1 MCEINI
7 GCYDCTVSLVSSV
20 NQLKKELR
28 VFFRYGQIAQ
38 LINKFM
44 VGETNI
50 AEEDVL
56 AQYFRTH
63 EVSEEWAT
71 YKEIFVFFDAGEVD
85 IDIEAK
91 TVEQPV
97 NKQSHE
103 MQMPT
108 TVISRRAKIVVLR
121 WAAIAVAVCM
131 FPLLTIL
138 YKNSNIETND
148 VSIEFMEQEVTT
160 QRMRLLEE
168 ADQAFMHAT
177 IRCSMDI
184 NETFSQSGVDE
195 ETDYQ
200 TNIFI

>member
-1 MCEINI
+1 MNRM
-7 GCYDCTVSLVSSV
+7 YD
-20 NQLKKELR
+20 KKE
-28 VFFRYGQIAQ
+28 IAQ

-50 AEEDVL
+50 AEDDVL

-71 YKEIFVFFDAGEVD
+71 YKEIFALFDAGEVD

-103 MQMPT
+103 MLIPT
-108 TVISRRAKIVVLR
+108 TVIPRRAKIVALR

-168 ADQAFMHAT
+168 ADKAFMHAT